1 MRLLYCE
8 FWFQYESQ
16 TPHSIH
22 VSLNAL
28 ISFKGTLMKI

>member
-8 FWFQYESQ
+8 VWFQYESH

-28 ISFKGTLMKI
+28 IIHLSSYEK